1 MTRAETAL
9 NIAIINRDSKIL
21 TMGCK
26 LEDSGIIRG
35 VFRDNPDYEELAD
48 GIMDYIR
55 SDRDVA
61 LYGQLMHLV
70 DTVPIRV
77 FLENNKHSSLYG
89 QILEVADVVDRL
101 ITFGYQMYE
110 KGSDEFEHLIPFFAN
125 EKAEELLKRAANAG
139 LLTPGYRPQPS
150 TQRFQL
156 KLIAICMI
164 EIMGLGHGDKWNHFE
179 ELWGTSISRCGIP
192 LTKGLAISKVA
203 TLYPEVNL
211 WEIIAPKNNKMVL
224 KTDLTEEQAR
234 KLFKGLVHYGFL
246 GPRTAPESFLAIMG
260 LSDFPFHQVNWIGKG
275 MNSLLYFVKEVF
287 GESNSDIHRKTC
299 DCFTVNG
306 QALKY
311 QTLKSRSSYVFRN
324 KSKFDFILILNK
336 IIASARKK

>member
-1 MTRAETAL
+1 M
-9 NIAIINRDSKIL
+9 NIAVINRDSKIL

-224 KTDLTEEQAR
+224 KFRIFPIVVMAIHTRWLLLKTRLGWQRTCAMLMVLMSGFR
-234 KLFKGLVHYGFL
+234 QVQQLLVVFI
-246 GPRTAPESFLAIMG
+246 RIM
-260 LSDFPFHQVNWIGKG
+260 SVQ
-275 MNSLLYFVKEVF
+275 M
-287 GESNSDIHRKTC
+287 
-299 DCFTVNG
+299 
-306 QALKY
+306 
-311 QTLKSRSSYVFRN
+311 
-324 KSKFDFILILNK
+324 
-336 IIASARKK
+336 